1 MKSSATRVVLLF
13 AATPAAA
20 NATLLLLLPRIRL
33 ALSPIVPSVRA
44 IVAAKAARN
53 AVSGFVTDA
62 AGNADADCDAALA
75 TDVVA
80 AAVAG
85 VYVCDSICET

>member
-1 MKSSATRVVLLF
+1 M
-13 AATPAAA
+13 
-20 NATLLLLLPRIRL
+20 
-33 ALSPIVPSVRA
+33 PSVRA